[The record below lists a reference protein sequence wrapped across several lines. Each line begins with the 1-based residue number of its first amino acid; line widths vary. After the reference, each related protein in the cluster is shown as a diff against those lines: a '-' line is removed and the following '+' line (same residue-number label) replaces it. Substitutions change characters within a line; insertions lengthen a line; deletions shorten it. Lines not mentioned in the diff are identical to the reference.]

1 VFQRNDYVDWLK
13 KDLDELI
20 EALELSSLRK
30 HFLRSRW
37 LDQVLWMEG
46 RANST
51 KAMYYVLR
59 LTTIVGSVIIPALIH
74 LNPGG
79 KMMILTGAAFGV
91 SLLVA
96 ISAAVEGFMRYGE
109 QWRHYRLKVE
119 MLKNEGWQFFQLSG
133 RYSHFRSHARAYPVF
148 AAWVERLNQ
157 LEVEAYITEV
167 AKESKEDE
175 VEKEEEEEEEDKVGE
190 GAVNKG

>member
-1 VFQRNDYVDWLK
+1 VFQRNAYLDWLK
-13 KDLDELI
+13 KDLEELI
-20 EALELSSLRK
+20 EALELSSLQK

-46 RANST
+46 RANSAKT
-51 KAMYYVLR
+51 LYYVLR
-59 LTTIVGSVIIPALIH
+59 LATIVGGLLIPALVHVNLSNEIT
-74 LNPGG
+74 
-79 KMMILTGAAFGV
+79 ILTWTAFGI

-96 ISAAVEGFMRYGE
+96 ISAAIEGFMRYGE

-133 RYSHFRSHARAYPVF
+133 RYIRFRSSARAFPAF
-148 AAWVERLNQ
+148 TTRVEFLNQ

-167 AKESKEDE
+167 AREREE
-175 VEKEEEEEEEDKVGE
+175 GEEEEKEEEVS
-190 GAVNKG
+190 KGIVSNG